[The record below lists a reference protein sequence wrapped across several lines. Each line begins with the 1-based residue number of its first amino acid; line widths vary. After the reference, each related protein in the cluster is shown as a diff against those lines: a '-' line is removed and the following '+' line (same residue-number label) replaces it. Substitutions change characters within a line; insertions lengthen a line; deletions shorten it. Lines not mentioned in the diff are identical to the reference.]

1 MTDANGRVGR
11 TARLLGAAGLLPQ
24 VAAVTVLAWGQ
35 HAGGGGSL
43 AGIAL
48 LVAFLYPA
56 LILSF
61 LGGMW
66 WTIAMRRTEAQGQG
80 RLAAVAVL
88 PTLIALAMIAFAIPA
103 IMAVTP
109 RFDWLIMALGVTIIA
124 TLLVDRRLE
133 ASGEAPVGWLRLRA
147 PLSLGLGA
155 LTIVA
160 GVLIGGPVL
169 GV

>member
-35 HAGGGGSL
+35 YAGGVGSL

-48 LVAFLYPA
+48 SVAFLYPA

-66 WTIAMRRTEAQGQG
+66 WTIAMRRTEGQG

-88 PTLIALAMIAFAIPA
+88 PTLIAFAMPA
-103 IMAVTP
+103 IMAVTQ
-109 RFDWLIMALGVTIIA
+109 RFDWPIMALGVAIMA

-160 GVLIGGPVL
+160 GVLIGGPVFR
-169 GV
+169 V

>member
-24 VAAVTVLAWGQ
+24 VAAVTVLAWEQYVGSIR
-35 HAGGGGSL
+35 GVRSL

-48 LVAFLYPA
+48 SAAFLYPA

-66 WTIAMRRTEAQGQG
+66 WTIAMRRTEAQG

-88 PTLIALAMIAFAIPA
+88 PTLIAFAMPA
-103 IMAVTP
+103 IMALTQ
-109 RFDWLIMALGVTIIA
+109 RFDWPIMALGVAIMA

-169 GV
+169 G

>member
-1 MTDANGRVGR
+1 VTDANGRVGR

-24 VAAVTVLAWGQ
+24 VAAVTVLAWVQYVGSIR
-35 HAGGGGSL
+35 GVRSL

-48 LVAFLYPA
+48 SVAFLYPA

-66 WTIAMRRTEAQGQG
+66 WTIAMRRTEGQG

-88 PTLIALAMIAFAIPA
+88 PTLIAFAMFAS
-103 IMAVTP
+103 MAVTP
-109 RFDWLIMALGVTIIA
+109 RFDRLIMALGVAIMA
-124 TLLVDRRLE
+124 TLLVDGWLE

>member
-35 HAGGGGSL
+35 YVGSIRGVRSL

-48 LVAFLYPA
+48 SVAILYPA

-66 WTIAMRRTEAQGQG
+66 WTIAMRRTEGQG

-88 PTLIALAMIAFAIPA
+88 PTLIAFAMPA
-103 IMAVTP
+103 IMAVTQ
-109 RFDWLIMALGVTIIA
+109 RFDWPVMALGVAIMA

-169 GV
+169 R

>member
-24 VAAVTVLAWGQ
+24 AAAVTVLAWGQ
-35 HAGGGGSL
+35 YAGGIGSL

-48 LVAFLYPA
+48 SAAFLYPA
-56 LILSF
+56 MILSF

-66 WTIAMRRTEAQGQG
+66 WTIAMRRTEARGQG

-88 PTLIALAMIAFAIPA
+88 PTLIAFGMPA
-103 IMAVTP
+103 IMAVMQ
-109 RFDWLIMALGVTIIA
+109 RFDWPIMVLGVAIMA